1 MPSSMDFTTEPN
13 AWAPAGNKL
22 SATGYRIRRLS
33 ILASPAALKMVVQ
46 GFEAA
51 GLQALHHGLQ
61 IGGIPQ
67 LDI

>member
-1 MPSSMDFTTEPN
+1 MQ
-13 AWAPAGNKL
+13 
-22 SATGYRIRRLS
+22 RRKRAMQK
-33 ILASPAALKMVVQ
+33 ASPAALEMVVQ

-67 LDI
+67 LDIYNHGALLGQTSAPNFWNRVLE

>member
-1 MPSSMDFTTEPN
+1 LLHPYCAD
-13 AWAPAGNKL
+13 
-22 SATGYRIRRLS
+22 RRLLS
-33 ILASPAALKMVVQ
+33 IRSLEIQDHGIHTARHGQKASPATLEMVVQ

-61 IGGIPQ
+61 IGGIPR

>member
-1 MPSSMDFTTEPN
+1 MPE
-13 AWAPAGNKL
+13 AGPRDL
-22 SATGYRIRRLS
+22 E
-33 ILASPAALKMVVQ
+33 MVVQ